1 MFLKNVNKNTA
12 PNLSLKIDI
21 NLKKFLVSSGNWS
34 KVVELPPLPFD
45 KSYDMAI
52 EAMTIATELF
62 LKGEHDGFEVDG
74 EDDYLK
80 LESSIRAVDIDH
92 FAEDD
97 YNFVALTKNI
107 VNNTSM
113 SKYVEEYESLTN
125 N

>member
-1 MFLKNVNKNTA
+1 M
-12 PNLSLKIDI
+12 
-21 NLKKFLVSSGNWS
+21 KKFLVSSGNWS
-34 KVVELPPLPFD
+34 KVIELPPLPFD

-62 LKGEHDGFEVDG
+62 LKGEHDGFEVDN

>member
-1 MFLKNVNKNTA
+1 MSN
-12 PNLSLKIDI
+12 

-34 KVVELPPLPFD
+34 KVIELSSLPFD

-62 LKGEHDGFEVDG
+62 LKGQHDGFDVEG
-74 EDDYLK
+74 NEDHLT

>member
-1 MFLKNVNKNTA
+1 MKKDANKNTA
-12 PNLSLKIDI
+12 LKSSLKTGI

-34 KVVELPPLPFD
+34 KVVELPSLPFD

-62 LKGEHDGFEVDG
+62 LKGEHDGFEVDDG
-74 EDDYLK
+74 CDYLK

>member
-1 MFLKNVNKNTA
+1 MSNN
-12 PNLSLKIDI
+12 S
-21 NLKKFLVSSGNWS
+21 KKFLVSSGNWS
-34 KVVELPPLPFD
+34 KVVELSSLPFD

-62 LKGEHDGFEVDG
+62 LKGQHDGFDV
-74 EDDYLK
+74 EDNEDHLK
-80 LESSIRAVDIDH
+80 LESSIRAVDIEH

>member
-1 MFLKNVNKNTA
+1 MQT
-12 PNLSLKIDI
+12 
-21 NLKKFLVSSGNWS
+21 NLKRFLVSSGNWS
-34 KVVELPPLPFD
+34 KVVELPPLSFD

-62 LKGEHDGFEVDG
+62 LKGQHDGFDVDG
-74 EDDYLK
+74 DEDHLK

-125 N
+125 NQ

>member
-1 MFLKNVNKNTA
+1 MKKDANKNIA
-12 PNLSLKIDI
+12 LKSSLKTGI

-34 KVVELPPLPFD
+34 KVVELPTLSFD

-74 EDDYLK
+74 KDDYLN

-125 N
+125 NQ

>member
-1 MFLKNVNKNTA
+1 MKKDANKNIA
-12 PNLSLKIDI
+12 LKSSLKTGI

-34 KVVELPPLPFD
+34 KVVELPTLSFD

-62 LKGEHDGFEVDG
+62 LKGQHDGFDVDG
-74 EDDYLK
+74 DEDHLS

>member
-1 MFLKNVNKNTA
+1 MSNN
-12 PNLSLKIDI
+12 S
-21 NLKKFLVSSGNWS
+21 KKFLVSSGNWS
-34 KVVELPPLPFD
+34 KVVELSSLPFD

-62 LKGEHDGFEVDG
+62 LKGQHDGFDVEG
-74 EDDYLK
+74 NEDYLK
-80 LESSIRAVDIDH
+80 LESSIRAVDIEH

-113 SKYVEEYESLTN
+113 SKYVEEYQSLTSN
-125 N
+125 Q

>member
-1 MFLKNVNKNTA
+1 M
-12 PNLSLKIDI
+12 
-21 NLKKFLVSSGNWS
+21 KKFLVTSGNWS
-34 KVVELPPLPFD
+34 KIVEVDSSCFE

-62 LKGEHDGFEVDG
+62 LKGQHDGFDVEG
-74 EDDYLK
+74 NEDHLT

>member
-1 MFLKNVNKNTA
+1 MKKDANKNIA
-12 PNLSLKIDI
+12 LKSSLKTGI

-34 KVVELPPLPFD
+34 KVVELPTLSFD

-62 LKGEHDGFEVDG
+62 LKGQHDGFDVDG
-74 EDDYLK
+74 DEDHLS

-125 N
+125 NQ